1 MMRVTR
7 LENDVHRILTLGWRD
22 FLDTPITEEG
32 LKAAVSKGACNK
44 GPRRGGICLDF
55 FKVNWENIKD
65 VMQAVF
71 NQMYL
76 DGRIMEQHKHGFVL
90 RIHKPDFSTTP
101 ADYEIFT
108 WLNTDYEIQYRI
120 RTNRLWPTLFN
131 ILRPS
136 QYFGVPVSTIF
147 DAMRTVLDA
156 VL

>member
-1 MMRVTR
+1 MIVFSLMMRVTR

-44 GPRRGGICLDF
+44 TPGRDGICLDF
-55 FKVNWENIKD
+55 LKFNWENIKV
-65 VMQAVF
+65 VMQAVL

-120 RTNRLWPTLFN
+120 RTNRL
-131 ILRPS
+131 
-136 QYFGVPVSTIF
+136 
-147 DAMRTVLDA
+147 
-156 VL
+156 